1 MKRISKILVSTLVL
15 LVMLSNISYAVTY
28 SICGMS
34 KTSICNCNMDNNSKD
49 VTSKNVSC
57 CTDKVKIISN
67 NSDFDKEQEKV
78 QNPDITQVV
87 YILTES
93 RNLSNSVTPK
103 PNLLFYITKRDIPVQ
118 YSRLII

>member
-1 MKRISKILVSTLVL
+1 LKKISKILVSTLVL

-34 KTSICNCNMDNNSKD
+34 NTSICLCKMENNSKD
-49 VTSKNVSC
+49 VTSKKVSC
-57 CTDKVKIISN
+57 CSDKVKIISN
-67 NSDFDKEQEKV
+67 NSDFNIEQEKV
-78 QNPDITQVV
+78 QNSDITQVV
-87 YILTES
+87 YILTKS
-93 RNLSNSVTPK
+93 INFSNYITPK